1 MFSKSKLQS
10 NGGIIRMKK
19 KKFLGVLLACALTV
33 GSIFSTASVNAQEF
47 VENPVKWGERQ
58 INKLDGYDVYRV
70 DVPAAMKVNLRCV
83 ECNGGEA
90 LNYDIYDKDYNKVKG
105 DRIYENGV
113 NSITLPEGTYYYHFS
128 PYYDGGIDGYAIEF
142 YYSISTPELTLK
154 SLNSKAVTVMAKKG
168 EEDVHGYEVRYRLS
182 GKSWTTKKVEEISNL
197 NLKLSNL
204 KAKKYYAVQVRSYI
218 ENAEGQKYFS
228 KWSAIKKVK
237 VKK

>member
-1 MFSKSKLQS
+1 
-10 NGGIIRMKK
+10 MKK
-19 KKFLGVLLACALTV
+19 NKMLGLLLAAALV
-33 GSIFSTASVNAQEF
+33 IGSISTTVNAKATEF
-47 VENPVKWGERQ
+47 VENPVKWEERQ
-58 INKLDGYDVYRV
+58 INKLDANGYDVYKV
-70 DVPAAMKVNLRCV
+70 EVPAAMKVNLRCV
-83 ECNGGEA
+83 ECSKKYSWGG
-90 LNYDIYDKDYNKVKG
+90 LSYTIYDKDYNKVTSSSI
-105 DRIYENGV
+105 DENEV
-113 NSITLPEGTYYYHFS
+113 NSITLSEGTYYYHFS
-128 PYYDGGIDGYAIEF
+128 PYNDGGIDGYAIEF

-154 SLNSKAVTVMAKKG
+154 SLNSKAITVMAKKG

-218 ENAEGQKYFS
+218 ENATGQNYFS